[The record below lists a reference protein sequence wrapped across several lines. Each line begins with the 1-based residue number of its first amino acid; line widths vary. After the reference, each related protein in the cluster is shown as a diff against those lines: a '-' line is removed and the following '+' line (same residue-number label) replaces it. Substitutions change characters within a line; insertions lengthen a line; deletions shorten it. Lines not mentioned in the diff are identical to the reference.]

1 MFKSDSTSLQSEAY
15 STDTF
20 NQDRTYAYQFEW
32 VSVICD
38 SLFHGQEQ
46 DICCFSSKNYC
57 SEYKACSPPNVPSS
71 LLLKFN
77 FMILTESNTQ
87 GS

>member
-20 NQDRTYAYQFEW
+20 NQERSYAYQFEW

-38 SLFHGQEQ
+38 SLFH
-46 DICCFSSKNYC
+46 
-57 SEYKACSPPNVPSS
+57 
-71 LLLKFN
+71 
-77 FMILTESNTQ
+77 ES
-87 GS
+87 